1 MEDSYYPI
9 LLIIILICLG
19 QCVPSTEYRD
29 IMLKLDKIEYKL
41 SK

>member
-1 MEDSYYPI
+1 MEDLYYPI
-9 LLIIILICLG
+9 LLIILICLG
-19 QCVPSTEYRD
+19 QCVHSTEYRD